1 MTVLKGNHHV
11 VIWKFL
17 EYTSGDYPVNQ
28 YFTNSDSTWWTTH
41 NQVVPLGHNGHEWGK
56 KNRICQFLIDSKD
69 LDIYGSVMTNYTIFQ
84 K

>member
-1 MTVLKGNHHV
+1 MEKCKIANDQSTVFITVLKGNHHV

-41 NQVVPLGHNGHEWGK
+41 NQVVPLGHEWVHARNVKEQVVARGAVG
-56 KNRICQFLIDSKD
+56 R
-69 LDIYGSVMTNYTIFQ
+69 M
-84 K
+84 